1 MPLMELSYQEGA
13 ISPATRDQLVETLT
27 TSLLKAEGAPNTEF
41 FRGVTW
47 VLVNE
52 RPAEL
57 VYAGDRPGV
66 GVVKL
71 EVVTPEGAL
80 DDDRREQMIKAG
92 TAAIREAFKVA
103 DEDALKVWVLCRDV
117 VDGGWGAGGEVIH
130 YEQLVEIAKAQ
141 REAARAEA
149 EPAGAA

>member
-1 MPLMELSYQEGA
+1 MPLMELTYQEGA
-13 ISPATRDQLVETLT
+13 IKPEARDQLVETLT
-27 TSLLKAEGAPNTEF
+27 TGLLKAEGAPNTEF

-57 VYAGDRPGV
+57 VYAGDKPAA

-71 EVVTPEGAL
+71 DVITPEGAL
-80 DDDRREQMIKAG
+80 NDDRRAQMIEAG
-92 TAAIREAFKVA
+92 TAAIREAFDIA

-117 VDGGWGAGGEVIH
+117 VDGGWGAGGAVIH
-130 YEQLVEIAKAQ
+130 YKQLVEMAKAQ
-141 REAARAEA
+141 REAA
-149 EPAGAA
+149 AAAA

>member
-1 MPLMELSYQEGA
+1 MPLMELTYQEGA
-13 ISPATRDQLVETLT
+13 ITPETRDELVETLT
-27 TSLLKAEGAPNTEF
+27 TGLLKAEGAPNTDF
-41 FRGVTW
+41 FRSVTW

-57 VYAGDRPGV
+57 VYAGDKPGA

-80 DDDRREQMIKAG
+80 DDERRGQMIEAG
-92 TAAIREAFKVA
+92 TAAIREAFEVA

-117 VDGGWGAGGEVIH
+117 VDGGWGAGGQVIH
-130 YEQLVEIAKAQ
+130 YKQLVEMAKAQ
-141 REAARAEA
+141 REAA
-149 EPAGAA
+149 AATA

>member
-13 ISPATRDQLVETLT
+13 ISPETRDELVETLT

-57 VYAGDRPGV
+57 VYAGDKPGA

-71 EVVTPEGAL
+71 DVFTPEGAL
-80 DDDRREQMIKAG
+80 DDDRRARMIGDG
-92 TAAIREAFKVA
+92 TAAIREAFGIA
-103 DEDALKVWVLCRDV
+103 DEDLLKVWILCHDV
-117 VDGGWGAGGEVIH
+117 VDGGWGAGGNVIH
-130 YEQLVEIAKAQ
+130 YKELVEIAKAQ
-141 REAARAEA
+141 RAAAKAE
-149 EPAGAA
+149 AGAAA

>member
-13 ISPATRDQLVETLT
+13 ISPETRDQLVETLT
-27 TSLLKAEGAPNTEF
+27 TSLLKAEGAPDNEF

-57 VYAGDRPGV
+57 VYAGDKPGA

-71 EVVTPEGAL
+71 DVITPEGAL
-80 DDDRREQMIKAG
+80 NDERRGRMIEAG
-92 TAAIREAFKVA
+92 TAAIREAFGVT
-103 DEDALKVWVLCRDV
+103 DEDLLKIWVLCRDV
-117 VDGGWGAGGEVIH
+117 VDGGWGAGGQVIR
-130 YEQLVEIAKAQ
+130 YKQLVEMAKAQ
-141 REAARAEA
+141 REAASA
-149 EPAGAA
+149 PA

>member
-13 ISPATRDQLVETLT
+13 ISPETRDQLVETLT
-27 TSLLKAEGAPNTEF
+27 TSLLKAEGAPDNEF

-57 VYAGDRPGV
+57 VYAGDKPGA

-71 EVVTPEGAL
+71 DVITPEGAL
-80 DDDRREQMIKAG
+80 NDERRGRMIEAG
-92 TAAIREAFKVA
+92 TAAIREAFGVT
-103 DEDALKVWVLCRDV
+103 DEDLLKIWVLCRDV
-117 VDGGWGAGGEVIH
+117 VDGGWGAGGQVIR
-130 YEQLVEIAKAQ
+130 YKQLVEMAKAQ
-141 REAARAEA
+141 REAAATA
-149 EPAGAA
+149 

>member
-1 MPLMELSYQEGA
+1 MPLMELTYQEGA
-13 ISPATRDQLVETLT
+13 ISPETRDELVGNLT

-41 FRGVTW
+41 FRSVTW

-57 VYAGDRPGV
+57 VYAGDKSGA

-71 EVVTPEGAL
+71 DVVTPEGAL
-80 DDDRREQMIKAG
+80 DDDRRQRMIEAG
-92 TAAIREAFKVA
+92 TAAIRDAFGIA

-117 VDGGWGAGGEVIH
+117 VDGGWGAGGNVIH
-130 YEQLVEIAKAQ
+130 YKELVEIAKAQ
-141 REAARAEA
+141 REAAKATA
-149 EPAGAA
+149 